1 MAFQVRLVLDENE
14 LLFSVGLED
23 RARIIEALTRMAE
36 LEQPEGEQTAPGMWR
51 LRLSGWLVVYE
62 WDEPAR
68 ILRVRQLRPEA
79 NG

>member
-1 MAFQVRLVLDENE
+1 MAFEIRLVLDENE

-23 RARIIEALTRMAE
+23 RARIIEALNRIS
-36 LEQPEGEQTAPGMWR
+36 EQEKPEGDCITPGSWM
-51 LRLSGWLVVYE
+51 LRLSGWVVIYD

-79 NG
+79 KG